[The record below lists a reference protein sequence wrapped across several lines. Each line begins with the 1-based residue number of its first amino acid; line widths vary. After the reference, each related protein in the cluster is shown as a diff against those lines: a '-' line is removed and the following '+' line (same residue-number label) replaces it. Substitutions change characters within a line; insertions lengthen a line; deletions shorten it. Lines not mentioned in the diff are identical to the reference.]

1 MGCEHIN
8 LGGGATAIIC
18 RRGYGKTRA
27 LCSACKQRVHSKLC
41 DYPLRGRKA
50 GKTCDAKLCEQCAQT
65 QAQQAPFPGSIVGD
79 TIDLC
84 PAHAKLVAEEGW
96 PKP

>member
-1 MGCEHIN
+1 MGCTPIN

-18 RRGYGKTRA
+18 SRGRRLAK
-27 LCSACKQRVHSKLC
+27 CSVCKSRLSTKLC
-41 DYPLRGRKA
+41 DYPLRGRNA
-50 GKTCDAKLCEQCAQT
+50 GKTCDAKLCDGCAQQ
-65 QAQQAPFPGSIVGD
+65 QAKQAPFPGSVAGD